1 MDAFPAGAAFPTLL
15 PLFGGDVFVCILV
28 CSPGAG
34 LSTVCFSTAFLVI
47 NTFTGIMTCELKEV
61 LNINYTN
68 TDSGII

>member
-1 MDAFPAGAAFPTLL
+1 M
-15 PLFGGDVFVCILV
+15 

-34 LSTVCFSTAFLVI
+34 LSTECFSTAFLVI

-68 TDSGII
+68 TDSGIISGFMYIT